1 MSVLTDAK
9 TTILKR
15 LTELE
20 PARREYDELLDAAKD
35 LKLDYDAD
43 AAMNGKPAAELLT
56 RVARTRGRSGAS
68 KPARS
73 KRAQGRG
80 AGPRRIAP
88 AGQRRQQVLDLVNAA
103 PDGITVAQAAEK
115 LGLKDATSLFRIQ
128 KQLVADGAV
137 RKDGAQMFPV
147 APPAS

>member
-20 PARREYDELLDAAKD
+20 PARREYDELLEAAKD

-43 AAMNGKPAAELLT
+43 AAANGRPSAPS
-56 RVARTRGRSGAS
+56 RPARTRGRSGS
-68 KPARS
+68 KARG
-73 KRAQGRG
+73 RA
-80 AGPRRIAP
+80 AGSRRIAP

-128 KQLVADGAV
+128 KQLVSEGAV

>member
-20 PARREYDELLDAAKD
+20 PARREYDELLEAAKD

-43 AAMNGKPAAELLT
+43 AAANGKPAAELLT

-68 KPARS
+68 KPRGR
-73 KRAQGRG
+73 RAGST
-80 AGPRRIAP
+80 RRIAP
-88 AGQRRQQVLDLVNAA
+88 AGQRRQQVLDLVNAE
-103 PDGITVAQAAEK
+103 PEGITVAQAAEK
-115 LGLKDATSLFRIQ
+115 
-128 KQLVADGAV
+128 
-137 RKDGAQMFPV
+137 
-147 APPAS
+147 